1 LYFQLQFNKNW
12 IVIQTVKYLSEQI
25 KIMES
30 KIANLLGPIFAVN
43 HHIGL
48 TIGIIKDDRQVFFN
62 HGCLN
67 KTGCQPINQN
77 TLFDIASITKV
88 FTGLLLTDMVQSGLV
103 KFEDKIGETIP
114 ELNSFALDISLLE
127 LVTHT
132 SGLPRLPSNL
142 TKYISKYPDNPYA
155 FYTEEDLLTYFSQ
168 YRSNPNRAFNYSNL
182 GLGLLGYI
190 LAKKLGISYEEAIV
204 SRICDRLNL
213 SDTRILLSPD
223 RLNRLATPHT
233 AKGKPTLNWD
243 LPTLAGAGA
252 LRSTTTDLLNFV
264 AANLAP
270 ESNSLSTVLS
280 TSHIF
285 RADIP
290 AQRLN
295 LGQAFLK
302 TLARQDRDRNY
313 PFGIATAWMISKLNR
328 SQSSIYWHN
337 GMTGGY
343 QSFVGFV
350 KENHTGVV
358 VLSNQVFD
366 YKVFISPSNSVTN
379 IGFRILENLDNSTN
393 FI

>member
-1 LYFQLQFNKNW
+1 MEQRIADMIQS
-12 IVIQTVKYLSEQI
+12 IV
-25 KIMES
+25 KIDRQ
-30 KIANLLGPIFAVN
+30 
-43 HHIGL
+43 IGL
-48 TIGIIKDDRQVFFN
+48 TVGVIKNDRQFFFN
-62 HGCLN
+62 HGIFSKVDRRCVD
-67 KTGCQPINQN
+67 QN
-77 TLFDIASITKV
+77 TIFEIGSISKV
-88 FTGLLLTDMVQSGLV
+88 FTGLLLADLVRSGV
-103 KFEDKIGETIP
+103 VNFEDKIGETIP
-114 ELNSFALDISLLE
+114 EIAHLALDISLLQ

-142 TKYISKYPDNPYA
+142 TEYLHKYPDNPYA
-155 FYTEEDLLTYFSQ
+155 FYTETDLIEYLSQ
-168 YRSNPNRAFNYSNL
+168 YHLEFTNRSNPNRAFNYSNL

-190 LAKKLGISYEEAIV
+190 LAKKLGISYEEAII

-233 AKGKPTLNWD
+233 ARGKPTLNWD

-252 LRSTTTDLLNFV
+252 LRSSTADLLNFV
-264 AANLAP
+264 AANLEP

-302 TLARQDRDRNY
+302 TLSRQDRDHNY
-313 PFGIATAWMISKLNR
+313 PFGIAVAWMISKLNR

-379 IGFRILENLDNSTN
+379 IGFRILENLDNPTN